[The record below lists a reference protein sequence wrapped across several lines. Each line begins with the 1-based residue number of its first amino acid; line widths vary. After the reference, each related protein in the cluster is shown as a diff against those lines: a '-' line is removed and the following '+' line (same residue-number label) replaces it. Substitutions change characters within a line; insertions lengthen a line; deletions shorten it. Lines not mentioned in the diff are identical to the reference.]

1 MCVSLY
7 IYIYIITLGAISKLV
22 NGKLTTT
29 KGRQILD
36 NYMNWQFV
44 KGMRGSLSKNY
55 QDAGKILE
63 KALIGTEIH
72 DERWRECVRD
82 TDKALGFAVGAMFID
97 NAFEGRSKKVAEGM
111 VKEVKDAFGDRL
123 KVLSKRQDSDC
134 TMGHPINY
142 IN

>member
-134 TMGHPINY
+134 TMGHPINCS
-142 IN
+142 

>member
-1 MCVSLY
+1 
-7 IYIYIITLGAISKLV
+7 
-22 NGKLTTT
+22 
-29 KGRQILD
+29 
-36 NYMNWQFV
+36 MNWQLV

-97 NAFEGRSKKVAEGM
+97 NAFEGRSKSVAEGM
-111 VKEVKDAFGDRL
+111 VKKVKSAFEDRL
-123 KVLSKRQDSDC
+123 KDLSKIYNSYFTIGYSLD
-134 TMGHPINY
+134 
-142 IN
+142 

>member
-1 MCVSLY
+1 
-7 IYIYIITLGAISKLV
+7 
-22 NGKLTTT
+22 
-29 KGRQILD
+29 
-36 NYMNWQFV
+36 MNWQFV

-97 NAFEGRSKKVAEGM
+97 NAFEGRSKSVAEGM
-111 VKEVKDAFGDRL
+111 VKKVKSAFEDRL
-123 KVLSKRQDSDC
+123 KDLSKSYNSYFN
-134 TMGHPINY
+134 PIPYENLK
-142 IN
+142 ILE

>member
-1 MCVSLY
+1 
-7 IYIYIITLGAISKLV
+7 
-22 NGKLTTT
+22 
-29 KGRQILD
+29 
-36 NYMNWQFV
+36 MNWQFV

-97 NAFEGRSKKVAEGM
+97 NAFEGSSKSEAEIMVKKV
-111 VKEVKDAFGDRL
+111 KTAFQDRL
-123 KVLSKRQDSDC
+123 KFLSKSHDSY
-134 TMGHPINY
+134 Y
-142 IN
+142 ILRYAID